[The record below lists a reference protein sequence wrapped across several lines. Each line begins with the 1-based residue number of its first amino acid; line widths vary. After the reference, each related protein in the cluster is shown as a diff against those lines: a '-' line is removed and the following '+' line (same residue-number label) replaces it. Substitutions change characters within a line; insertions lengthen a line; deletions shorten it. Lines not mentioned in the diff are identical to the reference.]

1 MDFTLHELFADI
13 GIEGQK
19 KLCGKTV
26 TLIGIGGIGSSVAEI
41 LARAGV
47 NLRIIDKGR
56 ILEKDI
62 MKQCLYR
69 LEDISKFKAKQSKKI
84 LEEINSQLKVK
95 TFHEDLHE
103 GNIFLIESDLVVDLT
118 NNMAT
123 SDLVNKHCLEKKI
136 PLIFS
141 NYAGSKGHV
150 LIVDR
155 SQYKGA
161 GPCVNCI
168 RDKLE
173 FKDKINL
180 GVYAPV
186 TYLLAAL
193 VASAVIKNL
202 LNYGNVAKLLNV
214 DVMKTDIRHES
225 VEKDKKCSVCSVL

>member
-1 MDFTLHELFADI
+1 
-13 GIEGQK
+13 
-19 KLCGKTV
+19 
-26 TLIGIGGIGSSVAEI
+26 
-41 LARAGV
+41 
-47 NLRIIDKGR
+47 
-56 ILEKDI
+56 
-62 MKQCLYR
+62 
-69 LEDISKFKAKQSKKI
+69 
-84 LEEINSQLKVK
+84 
-95 TFHEDLHE
+95 
-103 GNIFLIESDLVVDLT
+103 
-118 NNMAT
+118 MAT